1 MASIRKRGKNSW
13 QIIVSCGYDINGQKL
28 TETKTIKKPPD
39 MTDKQWEKELK
50 KIALE
55 FERQVETGQY
65 LSGAKMTIAEF
76 AELWIK
82 DYAEKYLEPKTVHYY
97 KDMLYSRILP
107 TMGHITLEKLQPMH
121 LIEFYNNLGEEGIRR
136 DTKYKARPELI
147 ETMKKESMAAF
158 ARKASVSD
166 KTISNLCRNGNTT
179 IDIVEKISKY
189 LNEKPD
195 NLFVPVEGK
204 IKLTGNTIL
213 HYHRVISSMLTDAV
227 QWQLIA
233 ANPAARVKP
242 PKAEDKEANHYDEE
256 QTAYLLEY
264 LENEHIKI
272 KTAIMLVIF
281 TGMRLGEVAGL
292 EWKDIDFKNKVIKV
306 VRSSQYLNDK
316 NKPKNKRINPKDP
329 KTRAGKRDINIPDIM
344 IKVLKQYKN
353 WQNEERLKSG
363 DLWIDSDR
371 LFTKWN
377 GAPIFPGTISG
388 WFRKFREKY
397 DLPPL
402 TFHQLRHTNA
412 SLMIAQGVDV
422 ATVSKRLGHAN
433 ISTTMNIYSHALRSP
448 NKEAAD
454 KLEKLFVKKN
464 TKAFVNN

>member
-1 MASIRKRGKNSW
+1 MASIRKRGKSSY
-13 QIIVSCGYDINGQKL
+13 QIIVSNGYDINGKKIS
-28 TETKTIKKPPD
+28 ETKTVKKPSD
-39 MTDKQWEKELK
+39 MTEKQWEKELQ

-65 LSGAKMTIAEF
+65 LDGTKMTFAEY

-82 DYAEKYLEPKTVHYY
+82 NYAKKQLEPKTVHYY
-97 KDMLYSRILP
+97 IDMLSSRIIPALGHIVLDKLLP
-107 TMGHITLEKLQPMH
+107 TH
-121 LIEFYNNLGEEGIRR
+121 LIEFYGNLEEDGMRR
-136 DTKYKARPELI
+136 DTRYKAKPELI
-147 ETMKKESMAAF
+147 KIMKKECMAVF
-158 ARKASVSD
+158 ARKAGVSD

-179 IDIVEKISKY
+179 IVIVNKIANY
-189 LNEKPD
+189 LKEKPE
-195 NLFVPVEGK
+195 NLFIQTEGK
-204 IKLTGNTIL
+204 KKLTGNTIL
-213 HYHRVISSMLTDAV
+213 HYHHLISSMLTDAV
-227 QWQLIA
+227 QWQLIPS
-233 ANPAARVKP
+233 NPAARVKP
-242 PKAEDKEANHYDEE
+242 PKAENKEAEHYDEE
-256 QTAYLLEY
+256 QTAYALEC
-264 LENEHIKI
+264 LNNEPIRE
-272 KTAIMLVIF
+272 KTAIALVIF

-316 NKPKNKRINPKDP
+316 NKPKDERINPKDP
-329 KTRAGKRDINIPDIM
+329 KTRAGKRDINIPNMM
-344 IKVLKQYKN
+344 IKALKQYKV
-353 WQNEERLKSG
+353 WQNEEKLKLG

-377 GAPIFPGTISG
+377 GAPIFPDTISG
-388 WFRKFREKY
+388 WFKNFRGKY
-397 DLPPL
+397 NLPPL

-454 KLEKLFVKKN
+454 KLETLFVKKSQSG
-464 TKAFVNN
+464 